1 MRGRGNTFLGNMLMR
16 STPQGLAYGDADKIA
31 YTQHFR
37 AALELLRLRGPEQ
50 FSSRHGT
57 EMFDLVMESL
67 VRIYQ
72 LQLPWKERVSSVP
85 SSAPLPTVLL
95 HNMPT

>member
-1 MRGRGNTFLGNMLMR
+1 MMLIR
-16 STPQGLAYGDADKIA
+16 IELQGLAYGDAEKIA

-50 FSSRHGT
+50 FSSKHGT

-67 VRIYQ
+67 VRIFN
-72 LQLPWKERVSSVP
+72 LKLPWKERVSFATIISLFP
-85 SSAPLPTVLL
+85 IEVLSNPVRM
-95 HNMPT
+95 H

>member
-1 MRGRGNTFLGNMLMR
+1 MLTR
-16 STPQGLAYGDADKIA
+16 SEHQGLAYGDADKIA

-50 FSSRHGT
+50 FSSKHGT

-67 VRIYQ
+67 VRIYNTQ
-72 LQLPWKERVSSVP
+72 IPWKERVSLYHVCVFSNRDSYP
-85 SSAPLPTVLL
+85 SQTRYADSSACV
-95 HNMPT
+95 

>member
-1 MRGRGNTFLGNMLMR
+1 MLMG
-16 STPQGLAYGDADKIA
+16 SELQGLAYGDADKIA

-50 FSSRHGT
+50 FSSKHGT

-67 VRIYQ
+67 VRIYNI
-72 LQLPWKERVSSVP
+72 QLPWKERVSLCHNRIVSNSTP
-85 SSAPLPTVLL
+85 PYPTHLC
-95 HNMPT
+95 

>member
-1 MRGRGNTFLGNMLMR
+1 MLMT
-16 STPQGLAYGDADKIA
+16 SEHQGLAYGDADKIA

-50 FSSRHGT
+50 FSSKHGT

-67 VRIYQ
+67 VRMYNI
-72 LQLPWKERVSSVP
+72 QLPWKERVS
-85 SSAPLPTVLL
+85 LY
-95 HNMPT
+95 HNCFVFQLDS

>member
-1 MRGRGNTFLGNMLMR
+1 MLMM
-16 STPQGLAYGDADKIA
+16 SEHQGLAYGDADKIA

-50 FSSRHGT
+50 FSSKHGT

-67 VRIYQ
+67 VRIYNI
-72 LQLPWKERVSSVP
+72 QLPWKERVS
-85 SSAPLPTVLL
+85 LY
-95 HNMPT
+95 HNRFVFQLDS

>member
-1 MRGRGNTFLGNMLMR
+1 MLMR
-16 STPQGLAYGDADKIA
+16 GGLQGLAYGDADKIA

-50 FSSRHGT
+50 FSSKHGT

-67 VRIYQ
+67 VRIYNI
-72 LQLPWKERVSSVP
+72 QLPWKERVS
-85 SSAPLPTVLL
+85 LC
-95 HNMPT
+95 HNRIVSNWTSPHPNHLF